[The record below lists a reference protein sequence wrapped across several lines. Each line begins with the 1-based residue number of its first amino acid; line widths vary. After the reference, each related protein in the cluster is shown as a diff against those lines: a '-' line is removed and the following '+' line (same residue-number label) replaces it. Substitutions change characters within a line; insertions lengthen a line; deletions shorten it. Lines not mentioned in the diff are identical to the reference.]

1 MRWLNLFYIYFFKI
15 LRTSHMSS
23 RTPGVRVPQV
33 EYHWSRQL
41 TEHPRQSRV
50 NITGIRTQYN
60 RVLEKLARCR
70 ITVVQLGWT
79 PLHYLIILAAPAFA
93 DIISLMMNRAV
104 GHGILQLSQGHG
116 ACYII
121 ETVTISR
128 LLEILERPVAHRL
141 GHQQTRRKI
150 YLRFLA

>member
-1 MRWLNLFYIYFFKI
+1 
-15 LRTSHMSS
+15 MSS
-23 RTPGVRVPQV
+23 PTPGVRVPQV
-33 EYHWSRQL
+33 EYHWSREL
-41 TEHPRQSRV
+41 TEYPQQSPV
-50 NITGIRTQYN
+50 NITGIRTQYLPTMN

-93 DIISLMMNRAV
+93 DIISLMMNRAG
-104 GHGILQLSQGHG
+104 GHGILQLSQGHA

-121 ETVTISR
+121 KTATISR